1 MEYHM
6 LYMVLLMDIHHLLG
20 IHYSSNRQVVNNNV
34 RGGEQVVV
42 VNIHAYA
49 AMYDIM

>member
-20 IHYSSNRQVVNNNV
+20 YPLFSSRHVVNNNV